1 MTKQPAPEAEAE
13 VVQTFSF
20 TFFCPYNTRTFS
32 RMLKRFAAM
41 NHFATTKLVKLKTHK
56 HHEDEICIWDCPKA
70 NLFIEARNRVIKF
83 EISICVSLC
92 YMPEDH
98 SKHFRTLTKIFK
110 VIRGS
115 GYVFSYYEWYL
126 LYFRKI
132 EELSLLT
139 TEPVM
144 ERNNSRIGSIVAED
158 GYDDHSEGLTET
170 IKTDIPPLYSKI
182 LMEAPVTS
190 YQRIFLI

>member
-1 MTKQPAPEAEAE
+1 M
-13 VVQTFSF
+13 
-20 TFFCPYNTRTFS
+20 
-32 RMLKRFAAM
+32 
-41 NHFATTKLVKLKTHK
+41 
-56 HHEDEICIWDCPKA
+56 
-70 NLFIEARNRVIKF
+70 
-83 EISICVSLC
+83 
-92 YMPEDH
+92 
-98 SKHFRTLTKIFK
+98 
-110 VIRGS
+110 
-115 GYVFSYYEWYL
+115 FSYYEWYL

-144 ERNNSRIGSIVAED
+144 ERNNSREESMVAED

-182 LMEAPVTS
+182 LMEAPVTF

>member
-1 MTKQPAPEAEAE
+1 MKMKYVFGIALR
-13 VVQTFSF
+13 QTS
-20 TFFCPYNTRTFS
+20 S
-32 RMLKRFAAM
+32 LKPGTESSNLRLASLYL
-41 NHFATTKLVKLKTHK
+41 FATCQR
-56 HHEDEICIWDCPKA
+56 II
-70 NLFIEARNRVIKF
+70 RNILELSQK
-83 EISICVSLC
+83 
-92 YMPEDH
+92 
-98 SKHFRTLTKIFK
+98 FK

-144 ERNNSRIGSIVAED
+144 ERNNSREESMVAED

-182 LMEAPVTS
+182 LMETPVTS
-190 YQRIFLI
+190 YQHIFLI